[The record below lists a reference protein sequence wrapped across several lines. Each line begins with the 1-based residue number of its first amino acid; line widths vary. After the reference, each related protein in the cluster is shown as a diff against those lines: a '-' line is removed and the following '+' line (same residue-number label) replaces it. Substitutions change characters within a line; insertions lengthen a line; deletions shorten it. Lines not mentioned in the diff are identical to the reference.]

1 MHVKLKIKA
10 RTFDVAS
17 FVCSRFD
24 HLNFGLNFFYR
35 RFVGRSSDDS
45 RVLLFQ
51 PSCFG
56 LLRLFVCVLGD
67 EKDVVFFVALSSR
80 LSVDLVAESLFM

>member
-10 RTFDVAS
+10 STFDVAS

-24 HLNFGLNFFYR
+24 HLNFGLNFFFR

-45 RVLLFQ
+45 RVLLSQ
-51 PSCFG
+51 PSCFAFQ
-56 LLRLFVCVLGD
+56 RLVVCVFGEENDGVCL
-67 EKDVVFFVALSSR
+67 VALSSR

>member
-1 MHVKLKIKA
+1 MHVELKIKA
-10 RTFDVAS
+10 RTFDGAI

-24 HLNFGLNFFYR
+24 HVILDLNCFFR

-45 RVLLFQ
+45 RVFLSQ
-51 PSCFG
+51 PSYFG
-56 LLRLFVCVLGD
+56 LLRLVVCVLGD
-67 EKDVVFFVALSSR
+67 EKDGVFLVALSSR